1 MFLGIDVGT
10 SAIKLLLV
18 DAEEKVQAE
27 ASVPLEVSRPEP
39 LFSEQDPEDW
49 WRATE
54 VGVAQLRAAAP
65 GALAA
70 TEAIG
75 LSGQM
80 HGATLL
86 GASDE
91 VLRPAILWNDG
102 RSAAQCRELLRR
114 EPRLPEI
121 TGNLAFPGFTAP
133 KILWVQDN
141 EPEVARRLRKVL
153 LPKDYLRLRLTG
165 A

>member
-70 TEAIG
+70 TEAMSFRSCSRALMFEA
-75 LSGQM
+75 LS
-80 HGATLL
+80 
-86 GASDE
+86 ASF
-91 VLRPAILWNDG
+91 A
-102 RSAAQCRELLRR
+102 
-114 EPRLPEI
+114 
-121 TGNLAFPGFTAP
+121 
-133 KILWVQDN
+133 K
-141 EPEVARRLRKVL
+141 
-153 LPKDYLRLRLTG
+153 
-165 A
+165 